1 MKRLIL
7 IIASVLIIL
16 PATSQELIIK
26 DAKYD
31 KYLKYGIEEISTK
44 PQDKKVFT
52 FSAGVVGDLST
63 TFDKE
68 YSNTMGGGAGV
79 VFDFDFFNYFGF
91 QSQVILSKRKRYE
104 TKYSPYDR
112 YVGQVKGFSCE
123 VPLMI
128 SGRLPIGKY
137 HKLQLDIGYEFLSA
151 AENEYHGLVV
161 GLAYTYRMLYVGM
174 QSFIQP
180 TDDFYDLSVKA
191 GVLFKCQK
199 KNRTSAK
206 VSQIMYY

>member
-7 IIASVLIIL
+7 IIASALILL
-16 PATSQELIIK
+16 PANSQELIIK

-44 PQDKKVFT
+44 PQNKKIFT
-52 FSAGVVGDLST
+52 FSTGVVGDFSA
-63 TFDKE
+63 TFDKGHD
-68 YSNTMGGGAGV
+68 NTVGGGAGV

-91 QSQVILSKRKRYE
+91 QPQVIFSKRSRYE
-104 TKYSPYDR
+104 TKNER
-112 YVGQVKGFSCE
+112 GQRREEEESGFSYE
-123 VPLMI
+123 VPIMV

-180 TDDFYDLSVKA
+180 NDNFYDLSVKA

-206 VSQIMYY
+206 GPQIMYY